1 MEHSYIYGTVR
12 RNGELLE
19 NLKTKGST
27 HTDLSGY
34 INSVQ
39 EYADSVVTDRC
50 LIVEKY
56 RSAEDSEGN
65 CYDWYV
71 IDKHYRYVDETK
83 PLKAENKL
91 LKEQV
96 SAQADQAEFY
106 EDCIAEMATVVYA

>member
-1 MEHSYIYGTVR
+1 MEYIFGYVQHNGVTV
-12 RNGELLE
+12 E
-19 NLKTKGST
+19 NLKTVGNS
-27 HTDLSGY
+27 HSELSGF
-34 INSVQ
+34 IQTVR
-39 EYADSVVTDRC
+39 EYPDTTITDVF
-50 LIVEKY
+50 LITERY
-56 RSAEDSEGN
+56 RSDEDGEGN

-83 PLKAENKL
+83 QLKAENNL